1 MSNKDSVKQTLIVAF
16 LVCIACSVVVAGA
29 AVSLKPNQ
37 VKNKLLD
44 RNKNILAAAGLYNE
58 DENSLA
64 DVPGLFEKFTVKLA
78 DLEENVLLDE
88 QQAAERGIDLNVYDQ
103 RKAAKDPA
111 SSMELDSD
119 TDIAGINRR
128 ARYASVYVIEN
139 DSGIERV
146 VIPVHGYGLWGTL
159 YGFMA
164 LEQDMNTV
172 AGLGFYE
179 HKETPGLGAE
189 VDNPRWKA
197 IWVGKEIY
205 DENGTVL
212 AEVLKGAVNQQA
224 AAAKYQVDGL
234 SGATLTS
241 RGVSNLVK
249 YWLGEQGF
257 GPLLASLKQ

>member
-1 MSNKDSVKQTLIVAF
+1 MSNKDSVRQTLIVAF

-29 AVSLKPNQ
+29 AVALKPNQ
-37 VKNKLLD
+37 LENKLLD

-58 DENSLA
+58 DENTLA
-64 DVPGLFEKFTVKLA
+64 DVPALFEKFTVKLA
-78 DLEENVLLDE
+78 DLEEKVLLNE
-88 QQAAERGIDLNVYDQ
+88 QQAAERGIDLSVYDQ

-111 SSMELDSD
+111 ASVQLSAEE
-119 TDIAGINRR
+119 DIAGIKRR
-128 ARYASVYVIEN
+128 AKYASVYVIEN
-139 DSGIERV
+139 ESGIEKM

-164 LEQDMNTV
+164 LEKDMDTV

-205 DENGTVL
+205 DPNGVVA
-212 AEVLKGAVNQQA
+212 AEVMKGAVNQDGDM
-224 AAAKYQVDGL
+224 AKYQVDGL

-241 RGVSNLVK
+241 RGVSNMVK
-249 YWLGEQGF
+249 YWLGDQGF